1 MVWKYAYFLLPLQ
14 HKTKYSFVVRELRYI
29 LLLLVIGLYAS
40 WQRSDMHAQAA
51 ATCPSASE
59 SCMPSV
65 LHNTL
70 EDYAKRLQLQYDC
83 TDALPSYQLSTR
95 SEDNRLRTR
104 RQERV
109 SSSWQ
114 VRAHVQD
121 LQAALRYEANS
132 VAHNINRIV
141 AISSMMPLSLPTEQ
155 ISFPFHSFW

>member
-1 MVWKYAYFLLPLQ
+1 M
-14 HKTKYSFVVRELRYI
+14 RELRYI

-40 WQRSDMHAQAA
+40 WQRADVPVSSDAS
-51 ATCPSASE
+51 CPSASE
-59 SCMPSV
+59 SSMPSA

-70 EDYAKRLQLQYDC
+70 EDYAKRLQQQYDW

-95 SEDNRLRTR
+95 NEDNRLRTR

-114 VRAHVQD
+114 VRINVQE
-121 LQAALRYEANS
+121 LHAALRYQTS
-132 VAHNINRIV
+132 SIAHNINQIV
-141 AISSMMPLSLPTEQ
+141 ARSRIMPLSLPTEH

>member
-1 MVWKYAYFLLPLQ
+1 M
-14 HKTKYSFVVRELRYI
+14 RELRYI

-40 WQRSDMHAQAA
+40 WQRADVPVQAD

-59 SCMPSV
+59 SSMPSV

-70 EDYAKRLQLQYDC
+70 EDYAKRLQQQYDW
-83 TDALPSYQLSTR
+83 TDALTSYQIGTR

-114 VRAHVQD
+114 VRINIQD
-121 LQAALRYEANS
+121 LHAALRYQAS
-132 VAHNINRIV
+132 SIAHHINRIV
-141 AISSMMPLSLPTEQ
+141 ATSRMMPLSLPTEH

>member
-1 MVWKYAYFLLPLQ
+1 M
-14 HKTKYSFVVRELRYI
+14 RELRYI
-29 LLLLVIGLYAS
+29 LLLLVVGLYAS
-40 WQRSDMHAQAA
+40 MQRSDMHVP
-51 ATCPSASE
+51 ATDACPSASE
-59 SCMPSV
+59 SSMPSA

-70 EDYAKRLQLQYDC
+70 EDYAKRLQQQYDW

-114 VRAHVQD
+114 VRTYVEVLHAI
-121 LQAALRYEANS
+121 LRYQTS
-132 VAHNINRIV
+132 SIAHNINQIV
-141 AISSMMPLSLPTEQ
+141 ARSRIMPLNLPTEH

>member
-1 MVWKYAYFLLPLQ
+1 M
-14 HKTKYSFVVRELRYI
+14 RELRYI

-40 WQRSDMHAQAA
+40 WQRSDMPMQADA
-51 ATCPSASE
+51 SCPSASE
-59 SCMPSV
+59 SSMPSV

-70 EDYAKRLQLQYDC
+70 EDYAKRLQQQYDW
-83 TDALPSYQLSTR
+83 TDALTSYQIGTR

-114 VRAHVQD
+114 VRINVED
-121 LQAALRYEANS
+121 LHAVLRHEANRI
-132 VAHNINRIV
+132 AHNINRIV
-141 AISSMMPLSLPTEQ
+141 ALSRMMPLSLPTEH

>member
-1 MVWKYAYFLLPLQ
+1 M
-14 HKTKYSFVVRELRYI
+14 RELRYI

-40 WQRSDMHAQAA
+40 WQRSDVYAQATA
-51 ATCPSASE
+51 SCPSASE
-59 SCMPSV
+59 SSMPSA

-95 SEDNRLRTR
+95 NEDNRLRTR

-114 VRAHVQD
+114 VRINVQE
-121 LQAALRYEANS
+121 LHAALRHEANRI
-132 VAHNINRIV
+132 AHNINRIV
-141 AISSMMPLSLPTEQ
+141 ALSRMTPLSLPKEH

>member
-1 MVWKYAYFLLPLQ
+1 MY
-14 HKTKYSFVVRELRYI
+14 FVVRELRYI

-40 WQRSDMHAQAA
+40 WQRSDMPMQADA
-51 ATCPSASE
+51 SCPAASE
-59 SCMPSV
+59 SSMPSV

-70 EDYAKRLQLQYDC
+70 EDYAKRLQQQYDW
-83 TDALPSYQLSTR
+83 TDALTSYQIGTR

-114 VRAHVQD
+114 VRINIQD
-121 LQAALRYEANS
+121 LHAALRYEANRI
-132 VAHNINRIV
+132 AHNINRIV
-141 AISSMMPLSLPTEQ
+141 ALSRMTPLSLPTEH

>member
-1 MVWKYAYFLLPLQ
+1 MHNFCYLCSIKRNNY
-14 HKTKYSFVVRELRYI
+14 FVVRELRYI

-40 WQRSDMHAQAA
+40 WQRSDMPMQADA
-51 ATCPSASE
+51 SSPSASE
-59 SCMPSV
+59 SSMPSV

-70 EDYAKRLQLQYDC
+70 EDYAKRLQLQYDW
-83 TDALPSYQLSTR
+83 TDALTSYQIGTR

-114 VRAHVQD
+114 VRTNVQD
-121 LQAALRYEANS
+121 LHAALRYESNRI
-132 VAHNINRIV
+132 AHNINRIV
-141 AISSMMPLSLPTEQ
+141 AKSRIMPLSLPTEH

>member
-1 MVWKYAYFLLPLQ
+1 M
-14 HKTKYSFVVRELRYI
+14 RELRYI
-29 LLLLVIGLYAS
+29 LLLLVIGFYAA
-40 WQRSDMHAQAA
+40 WQRADVPMSADAS
-51 ATCPSASE
+51 CPSASE
-59 SCMPSV
+59 SSMPFV

-70 EDYAKRLQLQYDC
+70 EDYAKRLQQQFDW
-83 TDALPSYQLSTR
+83 TDALTSYQIGTR

-132 VAHNINRIV
+132 IAHNINRLV
-141 AISSMMPLSLPTEQ
+141 ALSRMTPLSLPTEH